1 MQEEDQTLVAAA
13 ETAAISTGE
22 DRVHPD
28 EVSGDEV
35 PPLAEDV
42 DPVDETAA
50 PAAEVESD
58 VQLPDMDDTQLEQ
71 VHKAVADRIRQR
83 RESSRQ
89 ADLNTIHSLIA
100 KHGFKASEVRVPKET
115 KGTKVAAKYRNP
127 ADASQTWTG
136 RGKPPAWIAGFDK
149 DARAQFL
156 IES

>member
-1 MQEEDQTLVAAA
+1 MQEEDQTPVAAA

-28 EVSGDEV
+28 DVSGDAV

-42 DPVDETAA
+42 A

-58 VQLPDMDDTQLEQ
+58 VQLPDMDDNQLEQ
-71 VHKAVADRIRQR
+71 VQKAVADKIRQR

>member
-1 MQEEDQTLVAAA
+1 MQEEDQTPVAAA

-35 PPLAEDV
+35 AAPAGEDA
-42 DPVDETAA
+42 T

-71 VHKAVADRIRQR
+71 VQKAVADKIRQR

-89 ADLNTIHSLIA
+89 ADLNTIHGLIA